1 MSTQRMPTDTDRE
14 GPSRGHD
21 ASDHR
26 HEERVERQI
35 IVTGGRD
42 RGTGP
47 VVAGVLAILAV
58 LVILAVV
65 LLGSAAND
73 LGDVVPDQVDI
84 NVEEGNEAPAAP
96 DAGAE
101 GNVDTTN

>member
-1 MSTQRMPTDTDRE
+1 MSTQRMPTETDRE
-14 GPSRGHD
+14 DRPRSHEVSG
-21 ASDHR
+21 HR

-42 RGTGP
+42 RGTGA
-47 VVAGVLAILAV
+47 VIAGVLAILAV

-65 LLGSAAND
+65 LLGNAAND

-84 NVEEGNEAPAAP
+84 DVQDGNDAPAAP

-101 GNVDTTN
+101 GEVDTTN